1 MIIFTN
7 LNIVNRKAFER
18 TKDEHLTKSE
28 GRGIGEGQGS
38 RADEERGLRIKTPS
52 QVFRKPIQ
60 LSSALSF

>member
-28 GRGIGEGQGS
+28 GIGEGEEKGLGNGS
-38 RADEERGLRIKTPS
+38 LMRNEVI
-52 QVFRKPIQ
+52 
-60 LSSALSF
+60 

>member
-38 RADEERGLRIKTPS
+38 RADEERGLRVKCLGS
-52 QVFRKPIQ
+52 QSNCP
-60 LSSALSF
+60 LL